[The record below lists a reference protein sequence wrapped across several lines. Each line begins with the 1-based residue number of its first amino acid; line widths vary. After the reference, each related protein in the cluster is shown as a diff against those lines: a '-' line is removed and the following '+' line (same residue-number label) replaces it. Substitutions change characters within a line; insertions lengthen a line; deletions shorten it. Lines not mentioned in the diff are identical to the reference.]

1 VSPLDHL
8 PTLIGTLIG
17 LTVAGAFVAC
27 MCAAPVWL
35 VVWSLALPPRVIGLA
50 ALLPPLVLAAQAL
63 SGNKEPLC
71 EAAVT
76 ATIASAAIVGL
87 AAWVSA

>member
-1 VSPLDHL
+1 MSPLDHL
-8 PTLIGTLIG
+8 PTLIGTLTG

-35 VVWSLALPPRVIGLA
+35 VVWSLALPPRALGLA
-50 ALLPPLVLAAQAL
+50 ALLPPAL
-63 SGNKEPLC
+63 LLRALRNGKEPSGNLIAS
-71 EAAVT
+71 AA
-76 ATIASAAIVGL
+76 IASAAIVGL

>member
-1 VSPLDHL
+1 MSPLDHL

-27 MCAAPVWL
+27 VCVAPVWL
-35 VVWSLALPPRVIGLA
+35 VVWSLSLPPRTIGLA
-50 ALLPPLVLAAQAL
+50 ALLPPALLVRAHRADEASCRLAASCAL
-63 SGNKEPLC
+63 
-71 EAAVT
+71 
-76 ATIASAAIVGL
+76 ASSAIVGL

>member
-1 VSPLDHL
+1 MSPLDHL

-27 MCAAPVWL
+27 VCVAPVWL

-50 ALLPPLVLAAQAL
+50 ALLPPALLLALAHHADGVSCGLAASCVL
-63 SGNKEPLC
+63 S
-71 EAAVT
+71 
-76 ATIASAAIVGL
+76 SAAIVGL

>member
-1 VSPLDHL
+1 MSPLDHL

-17 LTVAGAFVAC
+17 LTVAGAFIAC
-27 MCAAPVWL
+27 VCVAPVWL

-50 ALLPPLVLAAQAL
+50 ALLPPALLARAHRAGGVSCRLAASCVL
-63 SGNKEPLC
+63 S
-71 EAAVT
+71 
-76 ATIASAAIVGL
+76 SAAIVGL

>member
-1 VSPLDHL
+1 MSPLDHL

-17 LTVAGAFVAC
+17 LTVAGVLVAC
-27 MCAAPVWL
+27 VCVAPVWL

-50 ALLPPLVLAAQAL
+50 ALLPPLALAAQVWRDEDAPVC
-63 SGNKEPLC
+63 EP
-71 EAAVT
+71 AVST
-76 ATIASAAIVGL
+76 GIASAAIIVL